1 VKTQY
6 RDHIYQ
12 PGIQQVQAVTTH

>member
-12 PGIQQVQAVTTH
+12 PGIEQVQAVTTH